1 MTTTRAENSGAGRK
15 QVLFEMEIDTLDPHM
30 LAVEN
35 NLLRALVERLELLA
49 GARTP
54 RGPIKEADHEK
65 AYRR

>member
-49 GARTP
+49 GARTSRQP
-54 RGPIKEADHEK
+54 TKEADHEK